1 MSEGIENKMYNYEV
15 TPPTKVWE
23 NIAAALDEC
32 EMTHQF
38 PSTLYGIERTPP
50 GTTWEKI
57 KNALDAE
64 QEAAIPKHRKFSPM
78 FRYAAAAAVI
88 GLIAFGG
95 FQLFKKQSGKKDMA
109 KEQVVLPV
117 KNNPV
122 SDTTSASDEARNDSA
137 LKASEQ
143 IIARVDIPA
152 SIQKRSLGSNY
163 ISERVYLP
171 GAGVRPDEEDNAPG
185 LHDEETM
192 TTAMAHEDIKNDN
205 NSRYVM
211 LMTPDGNIIR
221 MSKKLC
227 DLVCCVS
234 GQEQD
239 EGCKSQ
245 LKIWQEKMASSSVAP
260 SPGNFMDI
268 LSLVNTLQEN

>member
-15 TPPTKVWE
+15 APPARVWE
-23 NIAAALDEC
+23 SIAAALDEC
-32 EMTHQF
+32 EMIHEF

-50 GTTWEKI
+50 ATAWEKI
-57 KNALDAE
+57 KNSLDAE
-64 QEAAIPKHRKFSPM
+64 KGAAIPEHRRFFPL
-78 FRYAAAAAVI
+78 FRYVAAAAVI
-88 GLIAFGG
+88 GLIIFGG
-95 FQLFKKQSGKKDMA
+95 LQLFKKQSGKKEVA
-109 KEQVVLPV
+109 KEQVGIPA

-122 SDTTSASDEARNDSA
+122 TGTTGSTDEARNDSA

-143 IIARVDIPA
+143 TIAKLDVPA
-152 SIQKRSLGSNY
+152 RIQKKNNSAY
-163 ISERVYLP
+163 TSERVFLP
-171 GAGVRPDEEDNAPG
+171 NEEDNSPG
-185 LHDEETM
+185 MHDEYKV
-192 TTAMAHEDIKNDN
+192 TAAIAHEDIKNDN

-245 LKIWQEKMASSSVAP
+245 LKIWQEKMASSTVAP

-268 LSLVNTLQEN
+268 LSLVNTLQENNN